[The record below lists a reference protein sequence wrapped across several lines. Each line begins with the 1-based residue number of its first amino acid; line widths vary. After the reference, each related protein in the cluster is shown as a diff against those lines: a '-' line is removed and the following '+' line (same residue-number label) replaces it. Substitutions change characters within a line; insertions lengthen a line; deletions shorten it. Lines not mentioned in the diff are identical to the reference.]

1 MSSFIVL
8 CTVIF
13 IDVSITKLI
22 ILPHSNY
29 QANFLE
35 LFVVLSLLFAT
46 STAVVLFAIRKFI
59 SRNSRLFDSQIV
71 RLNKCILLIYAIVIF
86 LLIMLNSNILIEN
99 KYYLLLP
106 IFITYL
112 SYLTGL
118 LFSGLLIIK
127 YLKWYN
133 REKEFTL
140 LGYLITVGALFA
152 FVLFSLSYFT
162 NITSQDFDVV
172 VLPKDIGSVIA
183 FRNTFSNLFELYFNT
198 SYIVCII
205 SISIITFLVLRGYI
219 KINRPLYFVLFS
231 LPVIY
236 VLVKY
241 IPPVLNII
249 TSIMINNPSFYG
261 TLYTLFFSGTGPL
274 TGFLFFLPMWFFS
287 SKLKITEIKNFL
299 WIASFGML
307 LFFTSNQEA
316 PLQNKLFPPFGVV
329 ASAVTGLSLY
339 LIFLGLISTV
349 FYLTNVT
356 SYKILVSKR
365 LREDKFF
372 RSITRSYF
380 EEKLNHVI
388 NRAIENKLF
397 PVEKRDE
404 LLKDEI
410 NLYVK
415 EVKEML
421 LEKKDIGEKKP

>member
-1 MSSFIVL
+1 MLSFIVL
-8 CTVIF
+8 SIVIF
-13 IDVSITKLI
+13 TDVSITKLI
-22 ILPHSNY
+22 ILPYLNY

-35 LFVVLSLLFAT
+35 LFVVLSLFFVT
-46 STAVVLFAIRKFI
+46 STCVVLFSIRKFI
-59 SRNSRLFDSQIV
+59 TRNSHLFERKIV
-71 RLNKCILLIYAIVIF
+71 RLNKSILLIYAIVII
-86 LLIMLNSNILIEN
+86 LLTLLNSNILIEN

-127 YLKWYN
+127 YLKWYKK
-133 REKEFTL
+133 EKDSII

-162 NITSQDFDVV
+162 YITSQDFDVV

-198 SYIVCII
+198 SYILCII
-205 SISIITFLVLRGYI
+205 SISTITFLVLRGYV
-219 KINRPLYFVLFS
+219 KINRPLYFILFS

-249 TSIMINNPSFYG
+249 ISLIINNPGFYG
-261 TLYTLFFSGTGPL
+261 TLYTIFFSGTGPL

-299 WIASFGML
+299 WITSFGML

-316 PLQNKLFPPFGVV
+316 PLQNKLFPPFGVI

-372 RSITRSYF
+372 RSVARSYF

-397 PVEKRDE
+397 SVEKRDE
-404 LLKDEI
+404 LHQDEI

-421 LEKKDIGEKKP
+421 LEKKSADEKKP